1 MGAPREK
8 FDFVRRWDRLEK
20 LHHLVAVVS
29 REKQPPRRP
38 DTLLAGSTGSS
49 DHGLARPLCRLVAD
63 EKLWE
68 RVILAAH
75 QREPRRHGHSKQNTY
90 LFTPKVRVVVERYS
104 WPGRRT
110 VEGKAGWFGESGKCW
125 VSRHRAHRFL

>member
-1 MGAPREK
+1 MGAPHEK

-38 DTLLAGSTGSS
+38 DTLLAGSTESS

-63 EKLWE
+63 ENLWE

-75 QREPRRHGHSKQNTY
+75 QREPRRHGHSKQNCRGNERNPARCGHAPAEAATM
-90 LFTPKVRVVVERYS
+90 RVPIS
-104 WPGRRT
+104 ARR
-110 VEGKAGWFGESGKCW
+110 
-125 VSRHRAHRFL
+125 R